1 MTKTRLQQRN
11 ETIELLTDY
20 KNRELKENER
30 LKRKR
35 ELLEQ
40 TFPNYYTISGT
51 MEEIESETKKIQ
63 KERKEKQFVL
73 NNLIHL
79 ISKTIQRYFSF
90 RNSIRRLQQMTYME
104 DDIQFYY
111 WYSKQTNIFPA
122 KKKSSLTDPL
132 LKKIKTDIPDEVM
145 NIIQEYIPY
154 ETKSN
159 LLENKYDPI
168 KLINKFKTR
177 HIMHFLNK
185 IYHSELLQSLDNE
198 TNEQILTKFSTFY
211 DCSPRHETRSRI
223 KRNITDERV
232 FLKNI
237 ILSFKPKYSK
247 IYYDLFKLIIV
258 VHKNLF

>member
-104 DDIQFYY
+104 DDSQFYY

-132 LKKIKTDIPDEVM
+132 LKKIKTDIPDEVYEKILVELKKERITNM
-145 NIIQEYIPY
+145 SLLTRDKLREILKKIDEYI
-154 ETKSN
+154 N
-159 LLENKYDPI
+159 
-168 KLINKFKTR
+168 
-177 HIMHFLNK
+177 
-185 IYHSELLQSLDNE
+185 
-198 TNEQILTKFSTFY
+198 
-211 DCSPRHETRSRI
+211 
-223 KRNITDERV
+223 
-232 FLKNI
+232 
-237 ILSFKPKYSK
+237 
-247 IYYDLFKLIIV
+247 
-258 VHKNLF
+258 